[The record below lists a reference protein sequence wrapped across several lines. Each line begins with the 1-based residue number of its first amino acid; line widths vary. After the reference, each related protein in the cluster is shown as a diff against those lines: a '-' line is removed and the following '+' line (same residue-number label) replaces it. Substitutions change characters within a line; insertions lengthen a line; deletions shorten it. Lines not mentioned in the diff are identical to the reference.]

1 MQIDTTI
8 PEFEIIV
15 SNEPVNQDIKSDDAV
30 FEAPVEDV
38 EIIADTNDELVEPTA
53 VETPFVERNY
63 SDNADPAAITVY
75 EQLLEKGY
83 VDESEEFDGTWD
95 KLDSSLEYLPQKVLN
110 SLVANTSDV
119 SKDVIRFVF
128 SSDNITADEILNFVK
143 VNYEESQVQNT
154 EIETMDEARAY
165 LERLYA
171 ERGVKPIVA
180 QASISALEEGDL
192 LMEEAKE
199 EYEKTLANQK
209 PKTEALIQAKEQESM
224 AEVERK
230 SKFTNDIITE
240 LNNTGW
246 KPNKIEE
253 VKTRIAKNE
262 VNTILTEIFKSPKA
276 LVKMVDFIGY
286 FKNGDI
292 NYETFINTVETPKGK
307 DMKSKFESAINSPT
321 LSTKSNFK
329 NLKPASGELV
339 PVFD

>member
-209 PKTEALIQAKEQESM
+209 PKTEALIQA
-224 AEVERK
+224 R
-230 SKFTNDIITE
+230 
-240 LNNTGW
+240 TG
-246 KPNKIEE
+246 IY
-253 VKTRIAKNE
+253 
-262 VNTILTEIFKSPKA
+262 
-276 LVKMVDFIGY
+276 G
-286 FKNGDI
+286 
-292 NYETFINTVETPKGK
+292 
-307 DMKSKFESAINSPT
+307 
-321 LSTKSNFK
+321 
-329 NLKPASGELV
+329 
-339 PVFD
+339 